1 MGRNTR
7 RKIKIRSQ
15 ELLLEWGEELAVYK
29 ESKLKY
35 SEENSIQ
42 PIISP
47 DCVPYK
53 IICIVIEE
61 DEWISRE

>member
-7 RKIKIRSQ
+7 RKLKTISQ
-15 ELLLEWGEELAVYK
+15 ELLLEWGQELAVFK
-29 ESKLKY
+29 ESKLKNL
-35 SEENSIQ
+35 EENSILQ
-42 PIISP
+42 INSP